1 MPNVVLSE
9 HVLCSDIQDG
19 GKAAAK
25 LMQPSKQ
32 SVDDVKR
39 VVNEAR
45 KKPGLPNAGA
55 DFNEEDYMD
64 GELMD
69 DEIHD

>member
-1 MPNVVLSE
+1 
-9 HVLCSDIQDG
+9 
-19 GKAAAK
+19 
-25 LMQPSKQ
+25 MQPSKQ

-45 KKPGLPNAGA
+45 KKAGVANTGA

-64 GELMD
+64 GELME
-69 DEIHD
+69 DEMHD

>member
-1 MPNVVLSE
+1 V
-9 HVLCSDIQDG
+9 QDG
-19 GKAAAK
+19 GRAAAK
-25 LMQPSKQ
+25 MMQPSKQ
-32 SVDDVKR
+32 SVEDVKR

-45 KKPGLPNAGA
+45 KKPGLPNARA

-69 DEIHD
+69 EEMHD